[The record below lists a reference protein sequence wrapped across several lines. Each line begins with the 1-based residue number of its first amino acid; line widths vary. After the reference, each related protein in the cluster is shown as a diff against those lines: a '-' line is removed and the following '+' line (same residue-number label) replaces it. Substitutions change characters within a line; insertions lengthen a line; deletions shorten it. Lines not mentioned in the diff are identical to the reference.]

1 MKNNKIELLAP
12 AGNID
17 SFKAAVNAGADAVY
31 MGLGKHNART
41 MAKNFTL
48 QDYIDCIN
56 YAHIR
61 GVQVYL
67 TLNTLVLDNE
77 IKEAME
83 MLLSLYENGLD
94 AVIVQDIGL
103 ASIIHKTIPD
113 LPMHA
118 STQMS
123 AYSLEQ
129 VKFLEG
135 LGFKRV
141 VLARELSLEEIK
153 YITSNTQVEI
163 EAFVHGALCVCVS
176 GQCLLSLAIGT
187 RSANRGSC
195 AQPCRMKY
203 TLCTGSRQIEKNTYI
218 LSKKDIFG
226 LDILKDILESGITS
240 LKIEGRN
247 KIPEYVALVI
257 SLYRKYIDQY
267 LETGKIE
274 IDPKDEKELLQIF
287 NRSGKSHGY
296 LKGIEY
302 KNSITTL
309 SPKNTGLYLG
319 EVIEKKGKYIKVRLN
334 EDINLHDGVEIYSK
348 DNVTSTIVTCIKD
361 EKMKLLNTNVQ
372 KGRVVYIGDIKSDN
386 VNVKDKVYKTS
397 NNELNDRVRAR
408 YLLKSTRKRNLT
420 INVTIKE
427 NSPVILS
434 TIINNEMYMYNT
446 NILPEQAINKELTL
460 EDLYQVFSKTQENGI
475 KFEKVI
481 GFVQKGLFLRVSTLN
496 DIRRN
501 FVKKVEEKYCIK
513 NDITEANEKLDDV
526 INSIDNYKK
535 VKLNMNKNILSVY
548 SYNKE
553 TLYDKQYLK
562 QYNENLER
570 IDFQINDYIK
580 NEEDIFHKYS
590 KYNLGINISNFVLDN
605 MDRYIKGNLE
615 RLLQKGVNTI
625 ILGSFKYLELILE
638 LKKKYEFTL
647 VADYTFNVVNS
658 YSAIFLNKLGFDIIV
673 PSLDATNEQ
682 INTMEKYVNIELIDN
697 YITVM
702 TSRYCILGSFVGNK
716 GDDGVCEQPCT
727 RDKYHLIDT
736 YNERYDI
743 VCNNVDC
750 TMKIVKKYKLDK
762 NSLNKTLSNI
772 RNNVI

>member
-1 MKNNKIELLAP
+1 MRKDKIELLAP

-48 QDYIDCIN
+48 EDYIECIN

-77 IKEAME
+77 IKEAID
-83 MLLSLYENGLD
+83 MLLELYENGLD

-103 ASIIHKTIPD
+103 AKVIHQVIPQ
-113 LPMHA
+113 LPLHA

-123 AYSLEQ
+123 VYSLEQ
-129 VKFLEG
+129 VKVLEK

-153 YITSNTQVEI
+153 YITDNTDLEI
-163 EAFVHGALCVCVS
+163 EAFVHGALCVSVS
-176 GQCLLSLAIGT
+176 GQCLLSLTIGT

-203 TLCTGSRQIEKNTYI
+203 TLCTDNKQLEKNTYI

-257 SLYRKYIDQY
+257 SLYRKYIDIY
-267 LETGKIE
+267 LNTGNIQ
-274 IDPKDEKELLQIF
+274 IDQQDEKELLQIF

-319 EVIEKKGKYIKVRLN
+319 EVIEKKDKYIKVKLC
-334 EDINLHDGVEIYSK
+334 EEIDLHDGIEVYSK
-348 DNVTSTIVTCIKD
+348 DNIISTIVTCIKN
-361 EKMKLLNTNVQ
+361 EKMKLLNTKIEKENI
-372 KGRVVYIGDIKSDN
+372 VYLGDINTDKISL
-386 VNVKDKVYKTS
+386 KDKIYKTS
-397 NNELNDRVRAR
+397 NNSLNDRVRGR
-408 YLLKSTRKRNLT
+408 YLLKSTRKRNLVL
-420 INVTIKE
+420 NVTIKE
-427 NSPVILS
+427 DSPITLS
-434 TIINNEMYMYNT
+434 TIVNNEMYLYNT
-446 NILPEQAINKELTL
+446 NILPEKAINKELSL
-460 EDLYQVFSKTQENGI
+460 EDLTQAFSKTQENGI
-475 KFEKVI
+475 KFEKVV
-481 GFVQKGLFLRVSTLN
+481 GFIQKGLFLRVSTLN
-496 DIRRN
+496 EIRRN
-501 FVKKVEEKYCIK
+501 FVKKVEEKFCVK
-513 NDITEANEKLDDV
+513 NDISKSKEDLDIVLKSINKNKKSKIDV
-526 INSIDNYKK
+526 SE
-535 VKLNMNKNILSVY
+535 NILSVY
-548 SYNKE
+548 SYNKD
-553 TLYDKQYLK
+553 TLYDKDYYK
-562 QYNENLER
+562 KYNSNLQR

-580 NEEDIFHKYS
+580 NEDDIFHKYS
-590 KYNLGINISNFVLDN
+590 KYNLGVNISNFILDN
-605 MDRYIKGNLE
+605 TDRYIKGNLE
-615 RLLQKGVNTI
+615 RLLQKGVNVI
-625 ILGSFKYLELILE
+625 ILGSFKYLSMIMQ

-647 VADYTFNVVNS
+647 IADYTFNIVNS
-658 YSAIFLNKLGFDIIV
+658 YSAVFMNKLGFDIIV
-673 PSLDATNEQ
+673 PTLDVTNEQ
-682 INTMEKYVNIELIDN
+682 INIMDKYVNIELIDN

-702 TSRYCILGSFVGNK
+702 TSRYCILGAFVGNK
-716 GDDGVCEQPCT
+716 EKGICKQPCIHGKHYLL
-727 RDKYHLIDT
+727 DS
-736 YNERYDI
+736 YNEKYDI
-743 VCNNVDC
+743 VCNSLDC

-762 NSLNKTLSNI
+762 SSLNKNLTSI
-772 RNNVI
+772 RHNLI